1 MITINLTSAEYRL
14 IRNALET
21 EYYHAKD
28 EGNSVIQKRITALET
43 KLSKEEQNDA
53 N

>member
-1 MITINLTSAEYRL
+1 MITIKLTNAEYRL

-28 EGNSVIQKRITALET
+28 EGNSTIQKRIIALEEKLT
-43 KLSKEEQNDA
+43 KSEDK
-53 N
+53 

>member
-1 MITINLTSAEYRL
+1 MITVKITTAEYRL
-14 IRNALET
+14 IRSALET

-28 EGNSVIQKRITALET
+28 EGNSTVQKRITALEK

>member
-1 MITINLTSAEYRL
+1 MITVKLTNAEYRL

-21 EYYHAKD
+21 EYYHAK
-28 EGNSVIQKRITALET
+28 
-43 KLSKEEQNDA
+43 KEENNDA

>member
-1 MITINLTSAEYRL
+1 MITIKLTNAEYRI

-28 EGNSVIQKRITALET
+28 EDNKTIQKRITALEE
-43 KLSKEEQNDA
+43 KLSKTEDK
-53 N
+53 

>member
-1 MITINLTSAEYRL
+1 MITVKLTNAKYRL

-28 EGNSVIQKRITALET
+28 EGKSSVQKRITALET
-43 KLSKEEQNDA
+43 KLSKEENNDT

>member
-1 MITINLTSAEYRL
+1 MITIQLTTAEYRL

-28 EGNSVIQKRITALET
+28 EGNSAVQKRIAALET
-43 KLSKEEQNDA
+43 KLSKEEHNDA